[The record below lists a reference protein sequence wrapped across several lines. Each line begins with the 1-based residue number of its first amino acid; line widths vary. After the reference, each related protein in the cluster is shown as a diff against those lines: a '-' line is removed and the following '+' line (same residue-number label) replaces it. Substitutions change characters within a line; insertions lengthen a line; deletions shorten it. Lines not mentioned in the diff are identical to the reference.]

1 MNTKIFKAFSAYYI
15 SGFFAFIISAVTVF
29 AQSNEIGLRL
39 VTPTGGEVLTPGT
52 EYQVRWSDNSSNFMK
67 YRLEYSLNEGQS
79 WLLIEEDLQ
88 LKEYNWRVPYSLN
101 DNCIV
106 KVTAYEDS
114 SRYIP
119 LISQSGPGVH
129 WVEFNSTGTAFVTA
143 SSFGNVFIW
152 NGETGKLML
161 DIKNSGYVPVARF
174 SPDGTLLAIIDSD
187 SLLVVYEAESGT
199 EVTKIGTPSE
209 RYTHLEII
217 QSSAGVIYLA
227 ASGKSSVRIFD
238 INSGQQIKEYEGYE
252 LLDAGLK
259 TELLLLY
266 NRNGNM
272 LRVVNVTDGSVHP
285 LEYAGSSEVLS
296 AELSHNGA
304 FVATGSRDGSTQILE
319 VSTGELLHLEENAK
333 LILQVEFSPND
344 SLLLSVSTQTNA
356 IKVFDVASR
365 KLIQE
370 IIEPPVHFAAPPYLR
385 GAHFGPDGNSI
396 ISFSGNNGIAYARL
410 WDVATWSILMD
421 YWHNALYLKD
431 ALINPNG
438 KSVLTIDHIKGCLWP
453 SGAPK
458 EISDVLSE
466 PFRIGYVVSVNES
479 DVSADDS
486 YRVFPCPASDYV
498 TIEFNGS
505 LTKLSQGD
513 PVRVFAANGCE
524 VSSQIIPY
532 RIGGHSILI
541 GLEKILPGIYLFEVN
556 SSEGPRILR
565 VVVK

>member
-1 MNTKIFKAFSAYYI
+1 MNTKILKAFSAYYI
-15 SGFFAFIISAVTVF
+15 GGSFAFIISVVTAF

-39 VTPTGGEVLTPGT
+39 VAPTGGDVLTPGT

-79 WLLIEEDLQ
+79 WFLIEEDLQ
-88 LKEYNWRVPYSLN
+88 LKEYSWRVPYSLS
-101 DNCIV
+101 DDCII

-114 SRYIP
+114 SHYIR

-143 SSFGNVFIW
+143 SSFGNVFVW

-161 DIKNSGYVPVARF
+161 DIENAGYVPVARF
-174 SPDGTLLAIIDSD
+174 SPDGASLAIIDSD
-187 SLLVVYEAESGT
+187 SLLVVYDAESGM
-199 EVTKIGTPSE
+199 EITKISTPSE
-209 RYTHLEII
+209 RYTHLEFV
-217 QSSAGVIYLA
+217 QSQTGAVYLV
-227 ASGKSSVRIFD
+227 ASGKFSVRIFD
-238 INSGQQIKEYEGYE
+238 VELGQQIKEYESYK

-266 NRNGNM
+266 NRNDNA
-272 LRVVNVTDGSVHP
+272 LQVVNFVEGSVTQ
-285 LEYAGSSEVLS
+285 LDYAGSSEILS

-319 VSTGELLHLEENAK
+319 VSTGKLVHLEENAK
-333 LILQVEFSPND
+333 LILQVEFSHND
-344 SLLLSVSTQTNA
+344 SLLLSVSTQTNT
-356 IKVFDVASR
+356 IKVFDIASR

-385 GAHFGPDGNSI
+385 GAHFGPGGNSI
-396 ISFSGNNGIAYARL
+396 ISFSGNNGIAYARM
-410 WDVATWSILMD
+410 WDVATWSILRE

-438 KSVLTIDHIKGCLWP
+438 KSVLTIDHIKGYLWP
-453 SGAPK
+453 LDVPK

-498 TIEFNGS
+498 TIEFNGG

-532 RIGGHSILI
+532 RIGANSILI
-541 GLEKILPGIYLFEVN
+541 ALEKILPGIYLFEVS
-556 SSEGPRILR
+556 SSEGPRIFR